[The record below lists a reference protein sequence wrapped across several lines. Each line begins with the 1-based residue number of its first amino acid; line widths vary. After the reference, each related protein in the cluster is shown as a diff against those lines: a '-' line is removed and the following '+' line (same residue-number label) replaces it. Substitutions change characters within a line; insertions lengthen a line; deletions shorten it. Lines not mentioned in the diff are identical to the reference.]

1 MGEVFHAQYELR
13 RAMLFL
19 QDYGITPTYAVK
31 IYQHYKHQTTEVVKN
46 TPYRLVEDIYGIG
59 FRKADEIAAQVGI
72 AKEDPNRIKT
82 GVLYLLTNFSNNG
95 HTYMPRNML
104 IEEAIKLLLPET
116 YQDYVRLGSFENPLV
131 ENALIEL
138 AMNKQ
143 IIIKNYEDTACV
155 FLSYLYHSE
164 QAVARKLIDLA
175 SLYEQD
181 AGVDVE

>member
-1 MGEVFHAQYELR
+1 
-13 RAMLFL
+13 
-19 QDYGITPTYAVK
+19 
-31 IYQHYKHQTTEVVKN
+31 
-46 TPYRLVEDIYGIG
+46 
-59 FRKADEIAAQVGI
+59 
-72 AKEDPNRIKT
+72 
-82 GVLYLLTNFSNNG
+82 
-95 HTYMPRNML
+95 MPRNML

-181 AGVDVE
+181 AGVDVEKELEKTQKELKIELVEEQKEAVRHILTNGVTVITGGPGTGKTTVANIIAKNEICLAFISSSKSLYQKYNT